1 MRPYLL
7 LAILSSA
14 ITLLP
19 QHAQAQTAAPSAQP
33 ASPSPSSP
41 PSSQGSGSIDVV
53 GARILSDPL
62 YLPLQGQ
69 VYGATAYTL
78 DMPKGDNFKAGVN
91 TGSFSASDDLINQTF
106 AYGVLNSLAIRV
118 TFGYGSNSR
127 DSTAATT
134 GDVTTGNASGFNDP
148 TFSVTFR
155 PLDEPRSPVILDLT
169 VSYSPNTF
177 ASETAGGTS
186 NGTIARGGQAT
197 GLSFAL
203 GRVMKSFTIA
213 GTAASTY
220 DGAQTNELLSNG
232 TSTASGAF
240 WSYTFGL
247 VTETRFT
254 ERVSLDAGVTVS
266 TSASYAVSNVQNG
279 NPRTYAPPSTRALN
293 IAMNYHFRPN
303 RLVGSFTYSYDNDTT
318 STNTFAKASSDTAVE
333 NRMGNVVGFR
343 LLYAFN

>member
-1 MRPYLL
+1 MRRYLS

-33 ASPSPSSP
+33 ASSSPSVP
-41 PSSQGSGSIDVV
+41 PPAQASGALDMA

-91 TGSFSASDDLINQTF
+91 TGSFNASDNLVNQTF
-106 AYGVLNSLAIRV
+106 AYGVLNTLAIRV
-118 TFGYGSNSR
+118 ALGYGSNSR

-155 PLDEPRSPVILDLT
+155 PLDQPRSPVILDVT
-169 VSYSPNTF
+169 ASYSPNTF
-177 ASETAGGTS
+177 ASQTAGGTS

-197 GLSFAL
+197 GFSFAL

-220 DGAQTNELLSNG
+220 DGAQTTELLSNS
-232 TSTASGAF
+232 TSTTSGAF
-240 WSYTFGL
+240 WSYSMGL

-254 ERVSLDAGVTVS
+254 DRVSLDAGVTFS
-266 TSASYAVSNVQNG
+266 TAGNYAVSNIENG

-293 IAMNYHFRPN
+293 IAMNYHFVPN
-303 RLVGSFTYSYDNDTT
+303 RVVGSFTYSYDNDTI

-343 LLYAFN
+343 LLYAFR